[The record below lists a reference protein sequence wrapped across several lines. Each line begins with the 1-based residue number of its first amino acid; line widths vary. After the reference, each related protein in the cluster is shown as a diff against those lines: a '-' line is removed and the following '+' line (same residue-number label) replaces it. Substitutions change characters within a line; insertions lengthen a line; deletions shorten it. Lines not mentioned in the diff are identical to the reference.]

1 MRIKTKLLTLLKP
14 SLILLAFVCLSSNA
28 HAKVFQVNG
37 IYYSINEEDS
47 TTVSVATSEEIYD
60 EEIDDYVQVHHN
72 VSGNVTIP
80 STVSYNGFTFTVIG
94 IESRAFSGITA
105 LTDIS
110 IPESVTE
117 IGTEAF
123 TETGLWERQ
132 HGIVYADTW
141 VVGCKDD
148 LPGDTIIKEGTIG
161 IANHAFDMT
170 VYYNPFI
177 NLIIPNSVL
186 YVGDGAFV
194 PLFGFVSPIKHITIG
209 KNVKHIGAG
218 AFYTGSYCW
227 YSGNLAGDVELQS
240 ITCLATVPPRTASG
254 NYADGAF
261 AGWNE
266 YSYKHG
272 GWTEIYEDNDYAIY
286 DKVPLYVPSG
296 SVQAYKE
303 ADDWCRFKTIIGI
316 SVSDIYDVNGD
327 NEITIS
333 DINSVIEVIILGSNH
348 PNYNNCD
355 VDGDGEVTI
364 ADIKAQP
371 KKGGGR

>member
-1 MRIKTKLLTLLKP
+1 MRIKTKPLSCIKSMLL
-14 SLILLAFVCLSSNA
+14 LLAIVCLSSNA
-28 HAKVFQVNG
+28 HAYDFEVNG
-37 IYYSINEEDS
+37 IYYSIDEENP
-47 TTVSVATSEEIYD
+47 TTVKVAEPFYD
-60 EEIDDYVQVHHN
+60 EELGDYVYHN

-170 VYYNPFI
+170 VYSNPFI

-194 PLFGFVSPIKHITIG
+194 PLFPDFVVGTPK
-209 KNVKHIGAG
+209 
-218 AFYTGSYCW
+218 
-227 YSGNLAGDVELQS
+227 LELDAQQRCKQS
-240 ITCLATVPPRTASG
+240 LFRG
-254 NYADGAF
+254 G
-261 AGWNE
+261 E
-266 YSYKHG
+266 HG
-272 GWTEIYEDNDYAIY
+272 LFG
-286 DKVPLYVPSG
+286 LF
-296 SVQAYKE
+296 SV
-303 ADDWCRFKTIIGI
+303 
-316 SVSDIYDVNGD
+316 
-327 NEITIS
+327 
-333 DINSVIEVIILGSNH
+333 
-348 PNYNNCD
+348 
-355 VDGDGEVTI
+355 
-364 ADIKAQP
+364 
-371 KKGGGR
+371 